1 MLNEFRALFM
11 KHTVVTRNHLTP
23 ELALRLITSASPLWS
38 SPAENSPFVDP
49 YWAFYW
55 PGGQAVARYI
65 LDNAEAVLHR
75 NVLDIGCGCG
85 AGAIAA
91 ALKEAKLVV
100 ANDIDIYAVEAT
112 RMNADLNKIVNIQTS
127 TNNYIGTKCEQF
139 DTILIGDMFYDEEFG
154 QYLFNWLSEMTR
166 HRKTILIGDPGR
178 HGLTDARRRQMA
190 LLATYQLTNETRR
203 ENHGF
208 SQTTVWRLKE

>member
-1 MLNEFRALFM
+1 MSKLQMLNEFRALFM

-55 PGGQAVARYI
+55 PGGQAVA
-65 LDNAEAVLHR
+65 
-75 NVLDIGCGCG
+75 
-85 AGAIAA
+85 
-91 ALKEAKLVV
+91 
-100 ANDIDIYAVEAT
+100 